1 MLMKKNAL
9 AVAIMM
15 SAFAITAC
23 QPKAEKKSEPT
34 AEQPASVV
42 QDTTLKLQGETQKV
56 VVSLP
61 ECNGN
66 RCPEFSVDRLQTNQA
81 FVDQQIDQAILQNLE
96 RMLDIGKL
104 KQDIQAKKDKQSA
117 ASEAA
122 TLASQ
127 VVTSLTPAQQMA
139 TEIKPYVTA
148 FLGLDQELKTLG
160 ASSEI
165 TLSISP
171 KILNSEGAL
180 ATVVLNTSSYM
191 GGAHGSSSQTY
202 YNFDLK
208 NQKIVAL
215 NDIVLSGQKA
225 QLEKL
230 AYEAFKKWVID
241 SQLSTNLEEYEQVW
255 KFKLSDNYYLGKNGL
270 ILQYGEYE
278 IGPYVAGLPRLEIPY
293 TELNKVLKK
302 EYLPES
308 VNADQQKAAST
319 VMMNKDKS
327 E

>member
-1 MLMKKNAL
+1 MKKNAL

-23 QPKAEKKSEPT
+23 QPKAEKKSEPVEQT
-34 AEQPASVV
+34 ASAV

-56 VVSLP
+56 PVILP

-66 RCPEFSVDRLQTNQA
+66 RCPEFSIDRLRTNQV

-104 KQDIQAKKDKQSA
+104 KQDIRAEKDKQSA
-117 ASEAA
+117 ISEVATSASD
-122 TLASQ
+122 
-127 VVTSLTPAQQMA
+127 VVTNVTPVQQMA
-139 TEIKPYVTA
+139 IEIKPYITA
-148 FLGLDQELKTLG
+148 FSGLDKELKTLG
-160 ASSEI
+160 ASSQI

-171 KILNSEGAL
+171 KILNAEGAL
-180 ATVVLNTSSYM
+180 VTVVLNTSSYM

-208 NQKIVAL
+208 TQKLVAL
-215 NDIVLSGQKA
+215 NDLVQSGQKV

-230 AYEAFKKWVID
+230 AYEAFKKWVTD

-293 TELNKVLKK
+293 TQLNKVLKK
-302 EYLPES
+302 EYLPEN
-308 VNADQQKAAST
+308 VNTDQQKAAST
-319 VMMNKDKS
+319 VMPNKDKS